1 MIKTGGA
8 KEIITPS
15 CPFTLAGY
23 APIRKATGVH
33 DELYVRALVIE
44 AEEKTVLIQ
53 FDLIAIEKVLRD
65 AVIKRLTQ
73 RGYQA
78 THIILAAS
86 HTHSSMGHVMDD
98 RTEPMLAMMCGS
110 LSLSLIET
118 LADKAAAAV
127 KKAEQTLLPTSYKMK
142 AVSFDQLGSNRADPS
157 LPSDQQMTLIEFH
170 RWDETKYLIYNLSCH
185 PTILDRENTLFS
197 GDFVGCVNEQLS
209 QDYQLSY
216 FINGSCGDM
225 SARFTK
231 KESSFKECE
240 RLSKLIVKAIEE
252 ALMEEEVHPLNNV
265 TLHPFQIE
273 VKAKQPLSMDEAL
286 KNLEQAK
293 KELETALREKT
304 NQAMQKLARERKMGA
319 ELQLLAAQ
327 RTNDCTTAKNV
338 TIHGLIMIVEG
349 QKILLSPLELY
360 SSLSLQLKE
369 KVDIWTYGYI
379 NEHLGY
385 MPDVQGYLR
394 QDYESSLTSFAS
406 GAGELFIEEVLKI
419 VNEIDEYIN

>member
-8 KEIITPS
+8 KEVITPS
-15 CPFTLAGY
+15 YPFAMAGY
-23 APIRKATGVH
+23 APIREATGVH
-33 DELYVRALVIE
+33 DELYVRALVFE
-44 AEEKTVLIQ
+44 GETKSALIQ

-65 AVIKRLTQ
+65 AAIKRLI
-73 RGYQA
+73 RHGYQA
-78 THIILAAS
+78 SHIILAAS

-127 KKAEQTLLPTSYKMK
+127 EKAEQILLPTHYKMK
-142 AVSFDQLGSNRADPS
+142 AVSFDRLGSNRANPS
-157 LPSDQQMTLIEFH
+157 LPSDQQMTLIELH
-170 RWDETKYLIYNLSCH
+170 RLDGTKYLIYNLSCH
-185 PTILDRENTLFS
+185 PTIMNRENTLFS
-197 GDFVGCVNEQLS
+197 GDFVGCVNERLS
-209 QDYQLSY
+209 KQYPFSY

-231 KESSFKECE
+231 KESSFEECE
-240 RLSKLIVKAIEE
+240 RLSELVVKAIEE
-252 ALMEEEVHPLNNV
+252 ALMKGEVQPLNR
-265 TLHPFQIE
+265 LRFHPFEIE
-273 VKAKQPLSMDEAL
+273 VMAKQPLSMGEAL

-293 KELETALREKT
+293 KELVASQSEMA
-304 NQAMQKLARERKMGA
+304 NPGMQKLAQERKMGA

-327 RTNDCTTAKNV
+327 KANERVVPKNV
-338 TIHGLIMIVEG
+338 IIHGLIMIVEK

-385 MPDVQGYLR
+385 MPDVEGYLR
-394 QDYESSLTSFAS
+394 QDYESSLTCFAS
-406 GAGELFIEEVLKI
+406 GAGELYIEEVLKI
-419 VNEIDEYIN
+419 ISEIEDQIN